1 VVGIEEPVASRYAH
15 LVEMGAAHMPAEPF
29 MRPALDEKAH
39 EALQI
44 QRQALLD
51 GIDRE
56 VRKLATLP

>member
-1 VVGIEEPVASRYAH
+1 
-15 LVEMGAAHMPAEPF
+15 